1 MAAEGVAV
9 EDLDAPALSPG
20 MRRVVD
26 RCLDATDDLIALART
41 LPGRL
46 KSRRLAME
54 SAAIV
59 HIAARLSTHLRR
71 RDPLAER
78 VELSKPAFAW
88 CCAKGVVGSL
98 F

>member
-1 MAAEGVAV
+1 
-9 EDLDAPALSPG
+9 
-20 MRRVVD
+20 
-26 RCLDATDDLIALART
+26 
-41 LPGRL
+41 
-46 KSRRLAME
+46 ME